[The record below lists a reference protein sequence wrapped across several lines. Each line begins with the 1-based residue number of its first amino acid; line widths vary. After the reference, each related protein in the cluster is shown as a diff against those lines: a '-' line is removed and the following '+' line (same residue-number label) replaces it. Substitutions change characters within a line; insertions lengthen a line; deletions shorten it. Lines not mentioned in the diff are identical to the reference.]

1 MLKRIVVLIETLLL
15 VLFAHGCSD
24 EEDYE
29 YILTVD
35 GYFSNFAGY
44 YYIDGSLKG
53 HFNGEPAYTDSHGY
67 TFYYYEKELEE
78 FNSIKVFANKDDPA
92 CSLTVTLWKDEEEVA
107 SSSSG
112 SYAGYNDDDGTY
124 ELSVDPLYYS
134 VDDDEDD
141 EEEDG

>member
-1 MLKRIVVLIETLLL
+1 MPVLAEKVRELAFRPTVL
-15 VLFAHGCSD
+15 VEQVSR
-24 EEDYE
+24 
-29 YILTVD
+29 ILTE
-35 GYFSNFAGY
+35 AI
-44 YYIDGSLKG
+44 IDGSLKG

-134 VDDDEDD
+134 VDDDE
-141 EEEDG
+141 EEEEENG